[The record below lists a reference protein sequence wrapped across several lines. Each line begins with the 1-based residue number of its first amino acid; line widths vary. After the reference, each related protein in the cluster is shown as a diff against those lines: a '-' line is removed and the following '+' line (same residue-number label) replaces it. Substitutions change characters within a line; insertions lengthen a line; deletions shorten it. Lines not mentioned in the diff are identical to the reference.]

1 MSSHITRQISREG
14 DGELKGLKRQSSVA
28 ADSDM
33 DDRPSFCFNEEQRE
47 MKTFHE
53 RKTDVDAAIEWIVKD
68 IKFLKQQDQNLMRQF
83 VKLRGVLNSIKNRP
97 PGPHSIVR
105 SVFPS

>member
-1 MSSHITRQISREG
+1 MSSHVTRQISREG

-68 IKFLKQQDQNLMRQF
+68 IVSHASLSLKCQTQRESCYMY
-83 VKLRGVLNSIKNRP
+83 
-97 PGPHSIVR
+97 
-105 SVFPS
+105 